1 MSAAALDRI
10 NKLIALAGSS
20 NEHEARNAAVQACK
34 MILQHKIV
42 LALPEGTRSRPPF
55 VPPVRNV
62 RTPGGA
68 SSQPFDMRNGTPVDL
83 GTLFDGLFGKEA
95 GNTFRQATQK
105 SPEAYTMDAPQEG
118 TCRDCGEGFGRG
130 DRIWY
135 RRGVGAVHAMRC
147 NPDIL
152 NRKSP
157 PR

>member
-1 MSAAALDRI
+1 MSSTLDRI
-10 NKLIALAGSS
+10 NKLVALAGSS
-20 NEHEARNAAVQACK
+20 NENEARNAAVQACK
-34 MILQHKIV
+34 LILQHKIV
-42 LALPEGTRSRPPF
+42 LSHPVSARPP
-55 VPPVRNV
+55 PAPEPVRNV

-68 SSQPFDMRNGTPVDL
+68 DASPFDMNKGTPVDL
-83 GTLFDGLFGKEA
+83 GEIFDGLFGKQA
-95 GNTFRQATQK
+95 GNTFRQASQK

-118 TCRDCGEGFGRG
+118 TCRDCGDGFNRG
-130 DRIWY
+130 ERIWY

>member
-1 MSAAALDRI
+1 MSATLDRI
-10 NKLIALAGSS
+10 NKLIALAGSA
-20 NEHEARNAAVQACK
+20 NENEARNAAVQACK
-34 MILQHKIV
+34 MMLQHKVV
-42 LALPEGTRSRPPF
+42 LSIPGATKPPEPI
-55 VPPVRNV
+55 RNV

-68 SSQPFDMRNGTPVDL
+68 NSHPFDMRNGTPVDL
-83 GTLFDGLFGKEA
+83 GDLFDGVFGKEA
-95 GNTFRQATQK
+95 GNAFRQATQK

-118 TCRDCGEGFGRG
+118 TCRDCGTGFGRG

-157 PR
+157 HK